1 MYRFVTEEDGI
12 ETIEFLGLVAVA
24 VALVVV
30 IAQVAGKIK
39 DKSAETVSAI
49 ENIDFTSGG

>member
-49 ENIDFTSGG
+49 ENIDFSSGG